1 MLLTNS
7 STEPGRVREYFDSRG
22 WDGET
27 RSHAEIAEVF
37 TPDTG
42 WKRHAGRKRVSRDRL
57 LAAQA
62 AGVTSVSLRVRYS
75 DRRPVTAD
83 FSVKE
88 LLEGEA

>member
-1 MLLTNS
+1 MLVTNA
-7 STEPGRVREYFDSRG
+7 STEPGRVREYFDKRG

-37 TPDTG
+37 TPGIG
-42 WKRHAGRKRVSRDRL
+42 WKRHAGHKKVSRDRL

-62 AGVTSVSLRVRYS
+62 DGVTSVSLRVRYS

-83 FSVKE
+83 FSVNE